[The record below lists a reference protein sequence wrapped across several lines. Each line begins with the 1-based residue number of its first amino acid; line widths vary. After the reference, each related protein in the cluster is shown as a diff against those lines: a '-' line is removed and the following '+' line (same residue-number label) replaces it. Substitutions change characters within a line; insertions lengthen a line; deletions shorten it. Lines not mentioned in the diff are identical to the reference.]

1 MATQQAPRIG
11 DILLERQ
18 WVKPEDLAR
27 AARTQKL
34 THAPLGEILLQQTS
48 INKRQLARALRW
60 QRFVRMALVVGTC
73 TASLAQPAF
82 ASDAQRLTEDMMNSV
97 NNVATTSVKKN
108 RRSTDRI
115 TPNALKQTLGTP
127 MWTVLAGEYAAGVDR
142 YTEGLSYKAKW
153 SEDDVKIEVRY
164 QF

>member
-27 AARTQKL
+27 AARTQRI

-60 QRFVRMALVVGTC
+60 QRFVRMALMVGTC
-73 TASLAQPAF
+73 
-82 ASDAQRLTEDMMNSV
+82 
-97 NNVATTSVKKN
+97 
-108 RRSTDRI
+108 
-115 TPNALKQTLGTP
+115 NAIL
-127 MWTVLAGEYAAGVDR
+127 
-142 YTEGLSYKAKW
+142 
-153 SEDDVKIEVRY
+153 
-164 QF
+164 